1 MRATSSQGLESGV
14 LGWDMEDSVEY
25 EDIGTNDQYE
35 VHSSCK
41 KGNNEAIGSV
51 DSGLST
57 GNLDEGHELTIG
69 MGNDIS
75 AVGKPP

>member
-1 MRATSSQGLESGV
+1 MRATSTQSLESGI
-14 LGWDMEDSVEY
+14 LGWEMEDSVEY
-25 EDIGTNDQYE
+25 EDIRTNDQYE

-41 KGNNEAIGSV
+41 KGNSEASGSA